1 MTVIAIPSVTGN
13 GAWQR
18 AIITQRANRQ
28 TFYTLLTSQ
37 PPHVSFPVETP
48 ALTTLCGCLSDFF
61 VVGAIDASGILVSMY
76 MMYYMTL
83 LMYDNGKLVHSW

>member
-1 MTVIAIPSVTGN
+1 MTVIAIPSVTGD

-37 PPHVSFPVETP
+37 PPHVSFPVGT
-48 ALTTLCGCLSDFF
+48 AASTTLCGCLSGYF
-61 VVGAIDASGILVSMY
+61 VVGAIDASGILISVCI
-76 MMYYMTL
+76 MYYMTL
-83 LMYDNGKLVHSW
+83 LMYDMVN